1 MSIKTARYPFI
12 GLSILFFILLIQ
24 NPLLEAIYN
33 TLYITYFVFSFLFF
47 MSLALGQYTKVA
59 VQKNKLMVLKFIM
72 KFLQEV
78 SQIKGGKKL
87 VLAQHSQ
94 KPQAVGNELR
104 PQLPDDVQE
113 GHTGG
118 AQ

>member
-59 VQKNKLMVLKFIM
+59 VQKSKLMVL
-72 KFLQEV
+72 FLCGLLLAFMLKIQLRFL
-78 SQIKGGKKL
+78 GK
-87 VLAQHSQ
+87 
-94 KPQAVGNELR
+94 
-104 PQLPDDVQE
+104 
-113 GHTGG
+113 
-118 AQ
+118 

>member
-59 VQKNKLMVLKFIM
+59 VQKSKLMVLFPVYSVLFVIYWLSQNWHQGRVNFILATPIVCGLLLAFM
-72 KFLQEV
+72 LKIQLRFL
-78 SQIKGGKKL
+78 GK
-87 VLAQHSQ
+87 
-94 KPQAVGNELR
+94 
-104 PQLPDDVQE
+104 
-113 GHTGG
+113 
-118 AQ
+118 